1 MDNGMLFLV
10 LFCAHLAGD
19 FYFQSAALA
28 DKKEKDYS
36 RILLH
41 SLIYAVFVFLV
52 FLVIETPLVVLVAA
66 AVAHWIID
74 SVKWLLRNKGLSK
87 SMLFAVDQLLHLVSL
102 LIIAGLAPAV
112 EIRPWLAG
120 LPEDFWPWLTLI
132 LLIVRPVNIS
142 VDILFKRYAE
152 AAKRQE
158 EKVVQIPKVPLP
170 VGEGPS
176 LADQKESREAAQEVE
191 GAGASVG
198 TFERIFTVIFAS
210 LGQYAALGLL
220 MAAKSMARYDRINKS
235 PAFAEYYLIGT
246 LYSILF
252 AIVAYLFI
260 FEVVISGSAPVDP
273 LPVLILTPTPLP

>member
-170 VGEGPS
+170 VGEEPS
-176 LADQKESREAAQEVE
+176 FADQKESREAAQEVE

>member
-120 LPEDFWPWLTLI
+120 LPEDLWPWLTLI

-158 EKVVQIPKVPLP
+158 EKVLQIPKVPLP
-170 VGEGPS
+170 VGEEPS
-176 LADQKESREAAQEVE
+176 FADQKESREAAQEVE

>member
-1 MDNGMLFLV
+1 MLFLV

-36 RILLH
+36 RVLLH
-41 SLIYAVFVFLV
+41 SLIYAIFIFLA

-74 SVKWLLRNKGLSK
+74 SAKWLLRNKGLSK
-87 SMLFAVDQLLHLVSL
+87 SMLFVVDQLLHLVSL
-102 LIIAGLAPAV
+102 LVIAGLTPAV
-112 EIRPWLAG
+112 EMRPWLAR
-120 LPEDFWPWLTLI
+120 LPEDFWPWLTLL
-132 LLIVRPVNIS
+132 LLIEKPVNIS

-158 EKVVQIPKVPLP
+158 EEVVRIPKEPLS
-170 VGEGPS
+170 VGEEPS
-176 LADQKESREAAQEVE
+176 FADQKERREAAQEVE

-260 FEVVISGSAPVDP
+260 FEVVITGSTVVDP
-273 LPVLILTPTPLP
+273 LPILILTPTPLP

>member
-1 MDNGMLFLV
+1 MTNGMLFLV
-10 LFCAHLAGD
+10 LLSAHLVGD

-28 DKKEKDYS
+28 GKKEKEYS
-36 RILLH
+36 RVLLH
-41 SLIYAVFVFLV
+41 SLIYAVFVFFV
-52 FLVIETPLVVLVAA
+52 FLVIETPLLVLVAA
-66 AVAHWIID
+66 AAAHWIID
-74 SVKWLLRNKGLSK
+74 SFKWLLRNQGWSK
-87 SMLFAVDQLLHLVSL
+87 SMWFVVDQLLHLVSL
-102 LIIAGLAPAV
+102 FVITSLTPAV

-132 LLIVRPVNIS
+132 LLIVKPVNIS
-142 VDILFKRYAE
+142 IDILFKRYAE
-152 AAKRQE
+152 AAKRQA
-158 EKVVQIPKVPLP
+158 EKVVPT
-170 VGEGPS
+170 
-176 LADQKESREAAQEVE
+176 QKEPLLAKEELSSAVQEEGGLTAQEVE

-198 TFERIFTVIFAS
+198 TFERIFAVIFAA

-252 AIVAYLFI
+252 AIVAYLFV
-260 FEVVISGSAPVDP
+260 FEVILSGAATVDP

>member
-120 LPEDFWPWLTLI
+120 LPEDLWPWLTLI

-170 VGEGPS
+170 VGEEPS
-176 LADQKESREAAQEVE
+176 FADQKESREAAQEVE

>member
-74 SVKWLLRNKGLSK
+74 SVKWLLRNEGLSK

-102 LIIAGLAPAV
+102 LVIAGLAPAV

-170 VGEGPS
+170 VGEEPS
-176 LADQKESREAAQEVE
+176 FADQKESREAAQEVE

>member
-1 MDNGMLFLV
+1 M
-10 LFCAHLAGD
+10 
-19 FYFQSAALA
+19 
-28 DKKEKDYS
+28 
-36 RILLH
+36 
-41 SLIYAVFVFLV
+41 
-52 FLVIETPLVVLVAA
+52 
-66 AVAHWIID
+66 
-74 SVKWLLRNKGLSK
+74 
-87 SMLFAVDQLLHLVSL
+87 
-102 LIIAGLAPAV
+102 

-170 VGEGPS
+170 VGEEPS
-176 LADQKESREAAQEVE
+176 FADQKESREAAQEVE